1 MSNLNVKEK
10 EFFLD
15 VETKKRQLNRLLEE
29 LSTQSEQMKWKLDG
43 LRSEMNTKRKR

>member
-1 MSNLNVKEK
+1 MWKKKIFS
-10 EFFLD
+10 F

-43 LRSEMNTKRKR
+43 LRSEINTKRKR